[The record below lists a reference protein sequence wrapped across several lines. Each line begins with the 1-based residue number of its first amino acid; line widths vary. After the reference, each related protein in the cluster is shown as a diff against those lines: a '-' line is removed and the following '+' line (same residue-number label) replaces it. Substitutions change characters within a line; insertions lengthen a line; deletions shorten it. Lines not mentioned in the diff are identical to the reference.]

1 MRVITLLYVL
11 LLLYIVSALVFW
23 GLSLNK
29 QSNLILQNEIEL
41 LQKNIDS
48 TANPEKYKEA
58 YQALNNN
65 ANMRQHQYLGE
76 GTTFLAIILIGAGVV
91 YSSIRSNHKLSLQQK
106 NFMLSITHE
115 LKSPLAAIKLNL
127 QTLGRR
133 TLDDDK
139 KTLLLDR
146 SIAETDR
153 LNDLCSNLL
162 IASQMESKEFRSAEE
177 KLNFTILVETAV
189 QENKLRNP
197 RHHYV
202 AQLEPDC
209 FTVGDK
215 LLLQMMVNNILENAA
230 KYAPSATEITISLKN
245 SDDHLVLTIAD
256 EGIGIPNDEKQ
267 KIFHKFYRVGS
278 EETRKT
284 KGTGLGLYL
293 TEKIINRHKGSVVIR
308 DNEPAGA
315 VFEVTLNLA

>member
-11 LLLYIVSALVFW
+11 LLLYVVSALVFW
-23 GLSLNK
+23 GISLNR
-29 QSNLILQNEIEL
+29 QSNLILQNEIAL
-41 LQKNIDS
+41 LRKDIDS
-48 TANPEKYKEA
+48 TANPEKYREA
-58 YQALNNN
+58 YLALANND
-65 ANMRQHQYLGE
+65 NMRQHQYLGE
-76 GTTFLAIILIGAGVV
+76 GATFLAIILIGAGVV
-91 YSSIRSNHKLSLQQK
+91 YSSIRSNHKLALQQK

-133 TLDDDK
+133 ALDDDK

-162 IASQMESKEFRSAEE
+162 ITSQMESKEFKSSEE
-177 KLNFTILVETAV
+177 KLNFTWLVEGCV
-189 QENKLRNP
+189 QENRQRNS
-197 RHHYV
+197 RHRYIE
-202 AQLEPDC
+202 QLEQDC

-215 LLLQMMVNNILENAA
+215 LLLQLMVNNLLENAA
-230 KYAPSATEITISLKN
+230 KYAPASTDITISLKN
-245 SDDHLVLTIAD
+245 HDDHLLLAIAD

-293 TEKIINRHKGSVVIR
+293 TEKIINRHKGSVVVR
-308 DNEPAGA
+308 DNEPKGA
-315 VFEVTLNLA
+315 VFEVSLNTA